1 MGLGSAPMW
10 FDTHTHLFL
19 LESDHASE
27 ANSPALLAEVIQ
39 TAFDHGVTRIL
50 CVGIDVE
57 TSRRSVNLA
66 HQFPDRL
73 WAAVGIHPNSA
84 NGASSADWHEIVE
97 LARDDSVVAIGETG
111 LDWYRDFTPHPVQV
125 EWFEKHW
132 TLAQE
137 VGKPLVVHCR
147 DAEKDMTE
155 ILSRWT
161 REGTVRAVMHA
172 CAAPWEI
179 VSRWLDWEGIVV
191 SFAGSVTYKNTKFAP
206 IRETAQRVPLD
217 RILVETD
224 CPYLVPEPHRGRVKT
239 SVPSHVKDTGHF
251 LAKLRDVSPEELAA
265 QTTHNALRTFGIPP
279 QQKGY

>member
-1 MGLGSAPMW
+1 MW
-10 FDTHTHLFL
+10 FDTHAHLFL
-19 LESDHASE
+19 LEGHHASE
-27 ANSPALLAEVIQ
+27 THPTATLSEVVQ
-39 TAFDHGVTRIL
+39 TAFDQGVTRIL

-66 HQFPDRL
+66 HQFSGRV

-84 NGASSADWHEIVE
+84 SGASSADWDEIVE
-97 LARDDSVVAIGETG
+97 LARDNSVVAVGETG
-111 LDWYRDFTPHPVQV
+111 LDWYRDYTPPSVQV

-132 TLAQE
+132 FLAQE
-137 VGKPLVVHCR
+137 LRKPLVVHCR
-147 DAEKDMTE
+147 DAERDMTE

-179 VSRWLDWEGIVV
+179 VSRWLDWQGVVV

-206 IRETAQRVPLD
+206 LRETAQRVPAD

-224 CPYLVPEPHRGRVKT
+224 CPYLVPEPYRGRVKT
-239 SVPSHVKDTGHF
+239 SVPLHVKDTGQF
-251 LAKLRDVSPEELAA
+251 LAKLRGVSPEELAT
-265 QTTHNALRTFGIPP
+265 QTTENALRTFGISP
-279 QQKGY
+279 QQEGS